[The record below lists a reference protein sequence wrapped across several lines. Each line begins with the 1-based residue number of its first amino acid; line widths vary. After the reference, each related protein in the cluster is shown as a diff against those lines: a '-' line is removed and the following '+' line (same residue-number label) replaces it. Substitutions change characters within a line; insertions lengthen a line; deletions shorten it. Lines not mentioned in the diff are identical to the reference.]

1 MTDIEYKE
9 QSERVEKYNKCADK
23 VSVIEEKKSAIQN
36 GILSIQCS
44 RDKQIDF
51 DYLGDNFKQRLIEN
65 IVSFLD
71 EEIENIK
78 KEMEKI

>member
-1 MTDIEYKE
+1 MTNIEYKD
-9 QSERVEKYNKCADK
+9 QSERIEKYKKC
-23 VSVIEEKKSAIQN
+23 SGRIFSIEKKKFAIQN

-44 RDKQIDF
+44 YDKQIDF
-51 DYLGDNFKQRLIEN
+51 DYLGEDFKQRLIEN

-71 EEIENIK
+71 GEIENIK